1 MDPIEPLPP
10 FRVRVSKRARY
21 IQLKVS
27 HLAQVEVIV
36 PREADRRL
44 APMFVHQHR
53 DWLRLALRRVRAE
66 RAVDPALDEPMPTRI
81 DLPAVGERWHV
92 RYVPSVGRRG
102 YRARLLDGR
111 GSLQVATAGREVTEV
126 LCRWLTAR
134 ARARLV
140 PWLERVSEEAGLA
153 FGAVSIRAQKTRWGS
168 CSTQRHISLNRNLL
182 FLTPAVVRYLMVHE
196 LCHTVH
202 LNHSRRFWELVGRL
216 CPDYRSLD
224 RELAQAARSIP
235 AWAFGE

>member
-27 HLAQVEVIV
+27 LLAQVEVIV

-44 APMFVHQHR
+44 APIFVQQHR
-53 DWLRLALRRVRAE
+53 DWLRLALRRARAE
-66 RAVDPALDEPMPTRI
+66 RAADPDLDDPRPARI

-92 RYVPSVGRRG
+92 RYVPRLGRQR
-102 YRARLLDGR
+102 YRARLVDGR
-111 GSLQVATAGREVTEV
+111 GTLQVATEGDDVPDV
-126 LCRWLTAR
+126 LCTWLTAR
-134 ARARLV
+134 ARVGLI
-140 PWLERVSEEAGLA
+140 PWLHRVSADTRLP

-168 CSTQRHISLNRNLL
+168 CSTQRHISLNRNLM
-182 FLTPAVVRYLMVHE
+182 FLAPEVVRYLMIHE

-202 LNHSRRFWELVGRL
+202 LNHSRRFWALVQRL
-216 CPDYRSLD
+216 CEDYRTLD
-224 RELAQAARSIP
+224 QKLGQAARSIP